1 MKLFNKLRCLFLTA
15 LIASTS
21 SLYAQNINVTGKVTD
36 QDGLPVI
43 GATVMLSGNQTVG
56 ALTDT
61 DGNYSITVPS
71 KSSLIFS
78 CIGYENQ
85 TVAVD
90 GRNVINIVFAADN
103 EFLEETVVIGYGT
116 QKKKLITGSTV
127 NISGEDIQKQNT
139 TNALGALYS
148 SVPGVN
154 IVQTNGMPGSGYS
167 IKVRGIG
174 TTGNSDP
181 LIVIDGVAG
190 GNLDDLN
197 PADIESIDILKDAAS
212 AAI

>member
-61 DGNYSITVPS
+61 DGNYSISVPS
-71 KSSLIFS
+71 RSSLIFS
-78 CIGYENQ
+78 CIGCATQ

-116 QKKKLITGSTV
+116 QKK
-127 NISGEDIQKQNT
+127 
-139 TNALGALYS
+139 
-148 SVPGVN
+148 
-154 IVQTNGMPGSGYS
+154 
-167 IKVRGIG
+167 IG
-174 TTGNSDP
+174 RAH
-181 LIVIDGVAG
+181 V
-190 GNLDDLN
+190 
-197 PADIESIDILKDAAS
+197 
-212 AAI
+212 

>member
-78 CIGYENQ
+78 CIGYETQ